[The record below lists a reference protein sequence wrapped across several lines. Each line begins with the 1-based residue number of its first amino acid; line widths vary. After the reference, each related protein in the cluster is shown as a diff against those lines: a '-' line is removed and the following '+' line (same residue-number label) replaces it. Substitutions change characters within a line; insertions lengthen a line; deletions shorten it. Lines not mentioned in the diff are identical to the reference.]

1 MKKII
6 TLFLLC
12 LVAITASAQKKD
24 KEKLALDSVSVVN
37 KTLMNSKE
45 IGQTRRFSVYPT
57 AGPKELCDSLR
68 AWICDRLGDTAHQHA
83 ADIPSIIGKGGST
96 SVPYNEEDFNK
107 YVNGRTKALRSIRV
121 SCIYEDNDYVTLAYT
136 DISQDGDS
144 APEVSK
150 GDYATFSKTDGRRM
164 GWELLKGLTEE
175 KVVERIKKSLNDE
188 KEEDAELRLAAPF
201 MADEGVR
208 VAYSL
213 NDSLAETRTH
223 LVRKIADTFS
233 IDGVR
238 YAITSRKNK
247 RCEVTTQSG
256 NGPKGDVTIPK
267 SVKSGGITYSV
278 TRIAEGAFSGC
289 KELRSVSI
297 TKNVKVIEPEA
308 FAACPALTKVV
319 LPASLKTIPEKAF
332 RHCSALRE
340 VIIPEG
346 VRRIDSQAF
355 SECSA
360 LENVVLPSSL
370 DRIGSSAFS
379 QCTALKEIIIPE
391 DVNEVDFLAFEA
403 CSALH
408 TVTLLGS
415 DTEVN
420 FCAFEDC
427 NAVKSIYNMA
437 LEPQDISQGTFP
449 ETAVIYVLPGCREE
463 YRSEANW
470 RGSDIVEVSTINA
483 HGMVYTITSG
493 EEKTCMLTSLGSNY
507 SASVHIPETISFCGL
522 QFAVTE
528 VTPRACAGKT
538 RLQSIEFPTC
548 VSRIGASAFEGCT
561 ALHTVAIPSDTLQL
575 GDYAFRDC
583 SGLKTAIF
591 SDALTTL
598 SRGAFQGCV
607 LLQHID
613 LPASLREMNDSLF
626 AGCISLQSVDLPESA
641 TNFGTYVFA
650 DCANL
655 KTLKLP
661 AELSILREGT
671 FSGCMGLTSIKLPE
685 GLHSIESRAF
695 KGCAL
700 LPQITIPS
708 TVALIGEEAFAN
720 CPLLMS
726 VTNLSAT
733 PQLIESNVFDRF
745 GQLHVA
751 PENAKL
757 YKKTKVWR
765 KFSIKKDVVVSA
777 QTAAPAPSATD
788 AAKAQAPNPA
798 Q

>member
-12 LVAITASAQKKD
+12 LVALGVNAQTKG
-24 KEKLALDSVSVVN
+24 KEKLALDSVSAVS

-45 IGQTRRFSVYPT
+45 IGQTRRATVYPT

-68 AWICDRLGDTAHQHA
+68 AWICNTLGDTAHEHA
-83 ADIPSIIGKGGST
+83 SDIPSLIGKGGST
-96 SVPYNEEDFNK
+96 SVPYNEEDYDK
-107 YVNGRTKALRSIRV
+107 YVNGRTKAIHNIRI
-121 SCIYEDNDYVTLAYT
+121 SRIYEDNDYVTLAYT
-136 DISQDGDS
+136 DVSQDGDS
-144 APEVSK
+144 APEISK
-150 GDYATFSKTDGRRM
+150 GLYATLAKTDGHRV
-164 GWELLKGLTEE
+164 GWELLKGVTED
-175 KVVERIKKSLNDE
+175 KVVERIKKSLKDDL
-188 KEEDAELRLAAPF
+188 EEDVELRIAAPY
-201 MADEGVR
+201 MANEGVR
-208 VAYSL
+208 VPYALGDADTEIRS
-213 NDSLAETRTH
+213 N
-223 LVRKIADTFS
+223 LVRKIADTFTV
-233 IDGVR
+233 DGVS

-247 RCEVTTQSG
+247 RCEVTTQS
-256 NGPKGDVTIPK
+256 NDGPKGDVVIPK
-267 SVKSGGITYSV
+267 SVKSGGVKYSV

-289 KELRSVSI
+289 ETLRSVTIPS
-297 TKNVKVIEPEA
+297 TVKVIETEA

-319 LPASLKTIPEKAF
+319 LPTSLKSIPEGAF
-332 RHCSALRE
+332 RHCGMLRE
-340 VIIPEG
+340 VNIPEG
-346 VRRIDSQAF
+346 VRRIDSKAF

-360 LENVVLPSSL
+360 LENVVLPASL

-427 NAVKSIYNMA
+427 DAVKNIYNMSA
-437 LEPQDISQGTFP
+437 EPQDISPNTFP

-463 YRSEANW
+463 YRSEPNW
-470 RGSDIVEVSTINA
+470 RSADIVEISTIKV
-483 HGMVYTITSG
+483 GGVVYTITSA
-493 EEKTCMLTSLGSNY
+493 EDKTCTLTGLASEAGS
-507 SASVHIPETISFCGL
+507 SIHIPATVNFRGL
-522 QFAVTE
+522 QFAITE
-528 VTPRACAGKT
+528 VAPRAFAGKS
-538 RLQSIEFPTC
+538 RLQTVELPASIGR
-548 VSRIGASAFEGCT
+548 VGDSAFTGCT
-561 ALHTVAIPSDTLQL
+561 SLRSIAIASDTLQL
-575 GDYAFRDC
+575 GDYAFSDC
-583 SGLKTAIF
+583 TSLKTVVL
-591 SDALTTL
+591 SDVLPTL
-598 SRGAFQGCV
+598 SKGAFKGCL
-607 LLQHID
+607 LLQNVD
-613 LPASLREMNDSLF
+613 LPASLREVSDSLF
-626 AGCISLQSVDLPESA
+626 AGCISLQSVDLPENT
-641 TNFGTYVFA
+641 TNVGAYAFA

-655 KTLKLP
+655 KTLNLP
-661 AELSILREGT
+661 AELSVLREGT
-671 FSGCMGLTSIKLPE
+671 FSGCMGLASVELPE
-685 GLHSIESRAF
+685 GLHSIEPRAF

-708 TVALIGEEAFAN
+708 SVVLIGEEAFAS

-733 PQLIESNVFDRF
+733 PQLIEPSVFDRF

-757 YKKTKVWR
+757 YKKTKVWK
-765 KFSIKKDVVVSA
+765 KFSIKKDVVVSV
-777 QTAAPAPSATD
+777 QTAALAPSSAD

>member
-24 KEKLALDSVSVVN
+24 NEKLAFDSVSVVS

-45 IGQTRRFSVYPT
+45 IGQTRRGTVYPT

-68 AWICDRLGDTAHQHA
+68 AWICEKLGDAAHEHA
-83 ADIPSIIGKGGST
+83 SDIPSLIGKGGST
-96 SVPYNEEDFNK
+96 SVAYNAEDYEK
-107 YVNGRTKALRSIRV
+107 YVEGRTKAIRNIRV
-121 SCIYEDNDYVTLAYT
+121 SRIYEDNDYVTLAYT
-136 DISQDGDS
+136 DVSQDGDS

-150 GDYATFSKTDGRRM
+150 GTYATFAKTDGHRV
-164 GWELLKGLTEE
+164 GWELLKGVTED
-175 KVVERIKKSLNDE
+175 KVMERIRKSLKEE
-188 KEEDAELRLAAPF
+188 KEEDVDLRIAAPY
-201 MADEGVR
+201 MAEEGVR
-208 VAYSL
+208 VPYAL
-213 NDSLAETRTH
+213 GDEDHENRTC
-223 LVRKIADTFS
+223 LVRKITDTFS
-233 IDGVR
+233 VDGVR

-256 NGPKGDVTIPK
+256 EGPKGDVTIPK
-267 SVKSGGITYSV
+267 SVKSGGVKYSV
-278 TRIAEGAFSGC
+278 TRIGAGAFSGC
-289 KELRSVSI
+289 KDIRSVSI
-297 TKNVKVIEPEA
+297 TKNVKVIESEA
-308 FAACPALTKVV
+308 FAACPALTKVE
-319 LPASLKTIPEKAF
+319 LPAGLKTIPEGAF
-332 RHCSALRE
+332 RHCGALRE

-346 VRRIDSQAF
+346 VRRIDAQAF

-360 LENVVLPSSL
+360 LENVVLPASL

-427 NAVKSIYNMA
+427 DAVKSIYNMSA
-437 LEPQDISQGTFP
+437 EPQDISPNTFP

-463 YRSEANW
+463 YRSEPNW
-470 RGSDIVEVSTINA
+470 RSADIVEVSTIKV
-483 HGMVYTITSG
+483 GGVVYTITSA
-493 EEKTCMLTSLGSNY
+493 EERTCALTELGPEARSNLH
-507 SASVHIPETISFCGL
+507 VPETVSYRGL
-522 QFAVTE
+522 QFLVTE
-528 VTPRACAGKT
+528 VAPRAFAGNT
-538 RLQSIEFPTC
+538 RLMTAELPASIGS
-548 VSRIGASAFEGCT
+548 VGASAFEGCT
-561 ALHTVAIPSDTLQL
+561 TLRSVAIASDTLRL
-575 GDYAFRDC
+575 GDYAFSDC
-583 SGLKTAIF
+583 VALKTVIL
-591 SDALTTL
+591 SDDLTTL
-598 SRGAFQGCV
+598 SKGAFKGCL
-607 LLQHID
+607 LLQHVD
-613 LPASLREMNDSLF
+613 LPASLREVNDSLF
-626 AGCISLQSVDLPESA
+626 AGCISLESVDLPESA

-655 KTLKLP
+655 KSMKLP
-661 AELSILREGT
+661 AELSAIREGT
-671 FSGCMGLTSIKLPE
+671 FAGCMGLETIEIPQSV
-685 GLHSIESRAF
+685 HSVEASAF

-700 LPQITIPS
+700 LSQITIPS
-708 TVALIGEEAFAN
+708 SVVLIGEEAFAS

-757 YKKTKVWR
+757 YKKAKVWK
-765 KFSIKKDVVVSA
+765 KFSIKKDVGMI
-777 QTAAPAPSATD
+777 
-788 AAKAQAPNPA
+788 K
-798 Q
+798 